1 MHFTKKYKMFN
12 LTAPNFATGYI
23 FNEQLMGL
31 LGKKEFLQ
39 ETKTKQVL
47 YILQYHF
54 VHQHKMNEKII
65 KIETTFQQNK
75 VKTEIDNI

>member
-1 MHFTKKYKMFN
+1 
-12 LTAPNFATGYI
+12 
-23 FNEQLMGL
+23 MGL